1 MLVPLQYLKEV
12 FKIDE
17 TSKTGLR
24 WKKRANDKFGW
35 NKKYA
40 NKPAGTFKLSKDGI
54 PAWRVNLT
62 YNGVPKLYYVHRIIF
77 YIKHGFLDDNKVIDH
92 INGNPLDNRVRN
104 LRQVTFSQNSFNSK
118 LNKKNKLKCKNIYLL
133 KDGTY
138 LVRLT
143 INKKNIYIGK
153 YTNLKDAKKAAR
165 KARIKYHGEF
175 ARHK

>member
-24 WKKRANDKFGW
+24 WKTRKIDKYGW

-40 NKPAGTFKLSKDGI
+40 NKPAGTFKLSKAGV
-54 PAWRVNLT
+54 PAWRVRIT
-62 YNGVPKLYYVHRIIF
+62 YGGVSKLYYVHRIIF

-92 INGNPLDNRVRN
+92 INGNPLDNRIKN
-104 LRQVTFSQNSFNSK
+104 LRLVTFSQNSYNSK
-118 LNKKNKLKCKNIYLL
+118 LSRKNKLKCKNVYLQ
-133 KDGTY
+133 KNGTY
-138 LVRLT
+138 LVRL
-143 INKKNIYIGK
+143 IISGKNIYIGK
-153 YTNLKDAKKAAR
+153 FKNLKDAKKAA
-165 KARIKYHGEF
+165 KEARIKYHGEF